1 MGSLVWSTTGASSQ
15 GSSREGWLGPAP
27 QARTLTHQG
36 VSQGPFQGALGNPLP
51 LPLPPGQPV
60 LSCEANTHTSPPP
73 RPAPKAVSTSCI

>member
-15 GSSREGWLGPAP
+15 GSSPEGWLGPAP

-36 VSQGPFQGALGNPLP
+36 VSQDPFQGALGKP

-60 LSCEANTHTSPPP
+60 LSCEANIHTSPPP
-73 RPAPKAVSTSCI
+73 HPAPKAVSTFCI